1 MRKLFDF
8 SKLLEGSSMNAEEAY
23 SVATYNEVVTQE
35 IILKRFISTTDSF
48 IKAKSENN
56 YFSLVMD
63 LTSQKANLLIELIN
77 SDNGAVD
84 DSEDALLEELAVC
97 EDLDGLKIDDSFRN
111 KFPDYF
117 E

>member
-56 YFSLVMD
+56 
-63 LTSQKANLLIELIN
+63 
-77 SDNGAVD
+77 
-84 DSEDALLEELAVC
+84 
-97 EDLDGLKIDDSFRN
+97 
-111 KFPDYF
+111 
-117 E
+117 

>member
-35 IILKRFISTTDSF
+35 IILKRFIS
-48 IKAKSENN
+48 N

-63 LTSQKANLLIELIN
+63 LNDDELK
-77 SDNGAVD
+77 S
-84 DSEDALLEELAVC
+84 
-97 EDLDGLKIDDSFRN
+97 IDDILKYYEEKQFFVKVIN
-111 KFPDYF
+111 KEGYPGLVGSYLFISWKR
-117 E
+117 

>member
-48 IKAKSENN
+48 IKAKSEIN

-63 LTSQKANLLIELIN
+63 LNDDELK
-77 SDNGAVD
+77 S
-84 DSEDALLEELAVC
+84 
-97 EDLDGLKIDDSFRN
+97 IDDILKYYEEKQFFVKVIN
-111 KFPDYF
+111 KEGYPGLVGSYLFISWKR
-117 E
+117 

>member
-63 LTSQKANLLIELIN
+63 LNDDELK
-77 SDNGAVD
+77 S
-84 DSEDALLEELAVC
+84 
-97 EDLDGLKIDDSFRN
+97 IDDILKYYEEKQFFVKVIN
-111 KFPDYF
+111 KEGYPGLVGSYLFISRKR
-117 E
+117 